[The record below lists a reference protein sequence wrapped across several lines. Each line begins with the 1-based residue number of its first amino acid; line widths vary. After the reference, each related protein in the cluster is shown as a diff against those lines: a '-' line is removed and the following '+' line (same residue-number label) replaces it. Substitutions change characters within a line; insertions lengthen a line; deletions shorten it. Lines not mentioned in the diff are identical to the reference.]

1 MKIRI
6 LLLGFLLALVSALYA
21 QVEMTLDILPFDR
34 MEYTCEHGK
43 TDFYPTD
50 SEALQYLYSQS
61 NGIQDYIDQYSCNP
75 PSVVCMIEPIVP
87 GEVVDEGCS
96 YNFTRKYHVYFD
108 CDGVSTHLII
118 PERFTVFHYNAE
130 DIAEFTS
137 GTMMTFAEGYY
148 RIDLPPAYNIDS
160 LQAHFPAI
168 HSSCNDN
175 AQLRLSINV
184 EECEGDG
191 CDDGCEKQYTRTYE
205 VYDDCI
211 NPYLYDQHIATVV
224 ETIYLSS
231 DLHFAGFLKPEPCS
245 DGNSLPRAYST
256 IEELGKAGASVVY
269 TRDLSDV
276 QLSHLDDENIV
287 HGRKKRS
294 YIATSTS
301 CSELADTINQ
311 YFVVKKDNLIPF
323 SYFFADVTMEG
334 LADGYLEI
342 YPPTDDEGCPDFPDN
357 QNAWYT
363 INLINQTEMEFHSYD
378 VGVQEN
384 IFLIEHLI
392 PGDYDLKIYAR
403 CPSCGFPNT
412 PVYKASFTLKTRK
425 MKVDVTDGL
434 GLLSNHTYMTYHAQV
449 SVTGPNDEYV
459 RFEEYDKIMGRF
471 TDEWELATGKLYSPN
486 KKEWDLYE
494 MYNPV
499 MGGFGQYE
507 NILWQYQMQN
517 EQFGHGLQRMIV
529 AKDERY
535 RVTYRL
541 YKKGQRDGDHGPL
554 FKEAYK
560 NVYKEDLWCSNDPN
574 EIFGPAGYTDADST
588 VVRMINANDDM
599 TYTIQ
604 FENDPEFATAAAARV
619 KITCP
624 LDEHADPTTFRLGN
638 FGFGEYTFEVPP
650 LASYYNNRINMDSLG
665 YWLDVTASVQV
676 PENEAYWIFQ
686 TIDPATGM
694 APIDSLG
701 FLPVN
706 DTLLGNGEGFV
717 TFTVSPKPGN
727 NRSQISTGDT
737 IVEQAQ
743 IYFDENEVVPTNRY
757 KNMFDAVAPTS
768 LIVCDTTGAHESLR
782 LNVGFNAA
790 DDEGGSGVRYVE
802 LYANVDL
809 AGYEMVAQMHP
820 DSIYPFPLTDGTNFE
835 FMGLAVDNVGNKEP
849 YKPYHELFYC
859 LGNPPRDMEL
869 SNNVFEENDALG
881 TRIGDFITYD
891 DQNTDNFVYA
901 LVDGPG
907 SDDNNL
913 FSIVGK
919 ELKTNYDFRCYGEY
933 QYSIRVRTTDITNA
947 YLEKTFTVFANQTE
961 IIDPTPDYIYLCPGE
976 GFYLHGDFI
985 TEPGVYLDTLS
996 SQHGCDSVVRR
1007 IVRMNSAPV
1016 TTYADDAI
1024 CFGYDYTENG
1034 FNIPADSLAVL
1045 TQGWDMQDEITLNL
1059 DNYVENAFH
1068 CYDTTRLTL
1077 TVRPAY
1083 DFVDEVLVCPTDLP
1097 YNYHGRLFYSDTT
1110 YMLRYS
1116 TPMGCDS
1123 TYTLQMTI
1131 NPESG
1136 TQSDNLANGWN
1147 WYSTYIDQ
1155 SNGRGLANLEAA
1167 LGTHGRTIKSKT
1179 QFVQYSPEY
1188 NAWYGNLS
1196 GIDNIAMFKIQTDN
1210 TQVADVFGCFA
1221 VPDTIPLRFGQNWI
1235 SFPMNSNVYVSQIS
1249 TAVSGYPSADDVL
1262 KSKSSFAVYNAD
1274 YGMWFGSLSVLTP
1287 GQGYMYKSNSQS
1299 EKYLYYPNVSRTEG
1313 HIVEVPEA
1321 HWVNNLHEFA
1331 DNITILGLIE
1341 LDGQAIESDS
1351 LEVGVFCNNEERGS
1365 GRAIYLEGLD
1375 AYRIFLTVQGE
1386 DGDELSFRLFDHN
1399 RDKERRIRCRQQL
1412 TFHADDHYGD
1422 LRSPYVIR
1430 FATDYDK
1437 LIEAEICEGQYY
1449 TENGF
1454 RAFRQG
1460 TYFKELTGQHGN
1472 DSIVRL
1478 DLTVNPVYQYEE
1490 EVVAVEF
1497 PFPYGELTFDRPG
1510 TYNLPFVTEHG
1521 CDSLVVLKVVPY
1533 EGARELLISPV
1544 PANRSDRVTLYFPF
1558 TRAEQQGLQ
1567 VEVYT
1572 LAGSLMQYDNPTR
1585 FPIELKPFEVAGTYM
1600 VKVTMGTGEVVTGKI
1615 IVK

>member
-1 MKIRI
+1 MKRIVIFIEVCFASLVAYSQGVNNLEFPISDKYVTTCETSHSAISPTNEKQAIFAYLMDSCYYFEEFYNNCTDPQLEIAFYLDSPNVSELSNECSFVFFREFTLLVKSGEEQFQCAINQRITVLTHDPNGLHTVSGSFNTEVYGCYKSDLPEPLELAGLREKGFMIESSCGNDEQIRI
-6 LLLGFLLALVSALYA
+6 DTSTTIIGEPTGCFTLYDRTYTITDKCLELANINLGRIGEIHEYIRMKKELKLLGYLKGASFTETPPPPYETVIELLNNRIA
-21 QVEMTLDILPFDR
+21 IR
-34 MEYTCEHGK
+34 YTCELSDLQLSTSDEYKFDGRLVKRTYCVFDPECASLSDTVYQYFRKVNYDADPFSIEYQNATLEGICDGELIINH
-43 TDFYPTD
+43 PTT
-50 SEALQYLYSQS
+50 Y
-61 NGIQDYIDQYSCNP
+61 DYDTCSTCPEDDLNKWY
-75 PSVVCMIEPIVP
+75 IV
-87 GEVVDEGCS
+87 ELE
-96 YNFTRKYHVYFD
+96 NFT
-108 CDGVSTHLII
+108 
-118 PERFTVFHYNAE
+118 
-130 DIAEFTS
+130 
-137 GTMMTFAEGYY
+137 
-148 RIDLPPAYNIDS
+148 
-160 LQAHFPAI
+160 
-168 HSSCNDN
+168 DN
-175 AQLRLSINV
+175 TIQ
-184 EECEGDG
+184 
-191 CDDGCEKQYTRTYE
+191 TYE
-205 VYDDCI
+205 DPDEIFYIQELCSGD
-211 NPYLYDQHIATVV
+211 YELR
-224 ETIYLSS
+224 IYP
-231 DLHFAGFLKPEPCS
+231 KC
-245 DGNSLPRAYST
+245 NW
-256 IEELGKAGASVVY
+256 
-269 TRDLSDV
+269 
-276 QLSHLDDENIV
+276 
-287 HGRKKRS
+287 
-294 YIATSTS
+294 
-301 CSELADTINQ
+301 
-311 YFVVKKDNLIPF
+311 
-323 SYFFADVTMEG
+323 DVTKPIFRRQFK
-334 LADGYLEI
+334 LE
-342 YPPTDDEGCPDFPDN
+342 P
-357 QNAWYT
+357 
-363 INLINQTEMEFHSYD
+363 
-378 VGVQEN
+378 
-384 IFLIEHLI
+384 
-392 PGDYDLKIYAR
+392 
-403 CPSCGFPNT
+403 
-412 PVYKASFTLKTRK
+412 RK

-686 TIDPATGM
+686 TIDPVTGM

-869 SNNVFEENDALG
+869 SNNVFEENDAVG

-961 IIDPTPDYIYLCPGE
+961 IIEPKLDYIYLCPGE
-976 GFYLHGDFI
+976 GFYLHGEYI
-985 TEPGVYLDTLS
+985 TEPGTYLDTLS

-1034 FNIPADSLAVL
+1034 FNISADSLATL
-1045 TQGWDMQDEITLNL
+1045 TQGWDMQDQITLNL

-1196 GIDNIAMFKIQTDN
+1196 GIDNVSMFKIQTDN
-1210 TQVADVFGCFA
+1210 THVADVFGCFA
-1221 VPDTIPLRFGQNWI
+1221 VPDTIPLRLGQNWI

-1351 LEVGVFCNNEERGS
+1351 LEVGVFCNGEERGS

-1375 AYRIFLTVQGE
+1375 AYRIFLTVQGV

-1449 TENGF
+1449 TDNGF